1 MEFPE
6 AISSATATEIEV
18 NSVMEI
24 FSRDPLISNIKV
36 ECRREK
42 GIKSKE
48 RHHISFLGGWD

>member
-48 RHHISFLGGWD
+48 RHHISFLGG